1 MNVVAGQEG
10 KSVVEG
16 RRGLMRAFKAP
27 PLRNAVTL
35 IVLVTLLVGFAVD
48 GWVQVIQ
55 HWNAYHT
62 DQTAYL
68 RLALHIQQGVALT
81 DSSRN
86 PLYPAMLAPIAQREW
101 VFFTTAK
108 LLNLSIAILTLIAV
122 YRIGREISSVPAALF
137 TVFLLSKT
145 DIFLESA
152 TKVVVEPVLTLL
164 VFVTWFFLWQ
174 GQGAARWWGLAGV
187 GAGLAYLAKGTGQI
201 IPIAFVPAAVLIYRA
216 KAVRQQSVWVFLA
229 GYVAVAAGLWIHNTV
244 TYGNPVYNVT
254 TSHWLWLDQW
264 EDKYTAD
271 PSQWPTA
278 LTYLRTH
285 SLAQIARRFLTG
297 LIAVWPSM
305 EQAWF
310 PMVRF
315 LLPLCLA
322 VAPTALVVRVIAVM
336 LGRNQGHGPASWR
349 QTVDRIRAQ
358 REGVTITLVL
368 LALWY
373 VFFAWYVPV
382 AVQARFFLPLSPI
395 VQCGLASA
403 LVVGVRIVLDEL
415 PWSDGDGRA
424 ALVNLGYVSLAVLA
438 LVATSHGVA
447 MRIRQGE
454 LRNPF
459 RSDVEQNAG
468 GDEVLAWLMSNAN
481 ERPVRMLYGPSKS
494 LGIWRYVDI
503 ISHENLPSDLRTW
516 NEVADFIEEQRLTWA
531 IVDFDLVDRRQE
543 LLGDYFS
550 LDGEKANLVQ
560 PPPGWELVHEGE
572 TSLYRW
578 FVFRIVQC

>member
-1 MNVVAGQEG
+1 VRLAADRGG

-16 RRGLMRAFKAP
+16 RRGLVRALNAP

-35 IVLVTLLVGFAVD
+35 IVLVTLLVGFVVD

-108 LLNLSIAILTLIAV
+108 LLNLSIAVLTLIAV
-122 YRIGREISSVPAALF
+122 HRIGKQISSVHAALF

-152 TKVVVEPVLTLL
+152 TKVVVEPVLTLIVL
-164 VFVTWFFLWQ
+164 VTWFLLWK
-174 GQGAARWWGLAGV
+174 GRGSVRWWGLAGV

-201 IPIAFVPAAVLIYRA
+201 IPIAFVLAAVWIYRT
-216 KAVRQQSVWVFLA
+216 KVFQQRSVWVFLA
-229 GYVAVAAGLWIHNTV
+229 GYVALAAGLWIHNIV
-244 TYGNPVYNVT
+244 TYGNPFYNVT

-264 EDKYTAD
+264 EDKYVAD

-285 SLAQIARRFLTG
+285 SPAQIARRFLTG
-297 LIAVWPSM
+297 LIEVWSSV

-310 PMVRF
+310 PEVRI
-315 LLPLCLA
+315 LLSLCLA
-322 VAPTALVVRVIAVM
+322 VALAALVMRVLAVI
-336 LGRNQGHGPASWR
+336 LGRKQGPGPSWWR
-349 QTVDRIRAQ
+349 RTVAHIRAEC
-358 REGVTITLVL
+358 EGVTITLVL

-373 VFFAWYVPV
+373 LFFAWYVPV

-403 LVVGVRIVLDEL
+403 LVMGVRIVLDEL
-415 PWSDGDGRA
+415 PWSDADGRA
-424 ALVNLGYVSLAVLA
+424 ALVNLGYVCVAVLA
-438 LVATSHGVA
+438 LVATSNGIVR
-447 MRIRQGE
+447 RIREGE
-454 LRNPF
+454 LRSPF
-459 RSDVEQNAG
+459 RSDMEQNAG
-468 GDEVLAWLMSNAN
+468 GDEVLAWLLSNAD
-481 ERPVRMLYGPSKS
+481 EEPVRVLYGPSKS

-503 ISHENLPSDLRTW
+503 ISHENLPSDLQTW
-516 NEVADFIEEQRLTWA
+516 SEAADFIEEQRLSWA
-531 IVDFDLVDRRQE
+531 IVDFDLVDRRQG

-550 LDGEKANLVQ
+550 LDGRKANLVQ
-560 PPPGWELVHEGE
+560 APPGWVLVHEGE
-572 TSLYRW
+572 TSLSRW
-578 FVFRIVQC
+578 FVFGIVQR